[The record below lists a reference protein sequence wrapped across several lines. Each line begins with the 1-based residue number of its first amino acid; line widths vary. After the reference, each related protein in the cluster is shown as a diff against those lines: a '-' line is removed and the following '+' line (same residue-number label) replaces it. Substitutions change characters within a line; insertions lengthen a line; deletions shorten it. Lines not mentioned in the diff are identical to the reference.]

1 VGIARENSM
10 SDETKTSFP
19 PDYRARLRRRGVVA
33 VLVIE
38 DVEAAVPVART
49 LVDAGIDIMEL
60 AVRTPASMAALERI
74 ASQVPEMLAGVGTI
88 LQPDQVLEAKRRGAA
103 FVVTPGTNRRVI
115 ESAIANGLPIAPG
128 IAVPSDI
135 ETALEYGCRILKF
148 FPAEPQGGL
157 AYLKAIHAPYAHL
170 GLEYIP
176 LGGVSEANC
185 RAYVADRTVIAVGG
199 SWIAPREKIAA
210 KDWKAIG
217 EAAARAAAAC
227 RREERNG

>member
-1 VGIARENSM
+1 M
-10 SDETKTSFP
+10 SDDKVAFP
-19 PDYRARLRRRGVVA
+19 TAFRSRLRKRGVVA
-33 VLVIE
+33 VLVIDE
-38 DVEAAVPVART
+38 VDAAVPVARA
-49 LVDAGIDIMEL
+49 LVEAGIDVMEL
-60 AVRTPASMAALERI
+60 AMRTPASMAALERI
-74 ASQVPEMLAGVGTI
+74 AHDVPEMLAGVGTI

-115 ESAIANGLPIAPG
+115 ESAVANDIPIAPG

-135 ETALEYGCRILKF
+135 ETTLEYGCRLLKF

-185 RAYVADRTVIAVGG
+185 RAYLAERSVIAVGG
-199 SWIAPREKIAA
+199 SWIAPRERIAA
-210 KDWKAIG
+210 KDWKGIG
-217 EAAARAAAAC
+217 DAAARAVHAC
-227 RREERNG
+227 RREVGNA

>member
-1 VGIARENSM
+1 M
-10 SDETKTSFP
+10 SDDKVAFP
-19 PDYRARLRRRGVVA
+19 TAFRSRLRKRGVVA
-33 VLVIE
+33 VLVIDE
-38 DVEAAVPVART
+38 VDAAVPVARA
-49 LVDAGIDIMEL
+49 LVEAGIDVMEL
-60 AVRTPASMAALERI
+60 AMRTPASMAALERI
-74 ASQVPEMLAGVGTI
+74 AHDVPEMLAGVGTI

-115 ESAIANGLPIAPG
+115 ESAIANDIPIAPG

-135 ETALEYGCRILKF
+135 ETTLEYGCRLLKF

-185 RAYVADRTVIAVGG
+185 RAYLAERSVIAVGG
-199 SWIAPREKIAA
+199 SWIAPRERIAA
-210 KDWKAIG
+210 KDWKGIG
-217 EAAARAAAAC
+217 DAAARAVHAC
-227 RREERNG
+227 RREVGNA